1 MARKRLGDIL
11 VESGMLKED
20 QLKKALE
27 EQKKSKLKLGEYLL
41 QAGYI
46 TEQQLIE
53 ILEFQLGIPHVNL
66 FRYKL
71 DFSLTSIVPE
81 ETAKRYLLVPLKKE
95 GNQLVLAMSDPLDYY
110 AIDEI
115 RMSTGFII
123 SPVIATQNEI
133 ERAIARMYSMQD
145 SVNQLMEDIRVTAEI
160 EESELTDQDS
170 PIARVVNEMF
180 EQGVQLRASDIHIDP
195 YDEGIR
201 IRLRIDGLMRTERN
215 LPLNMLGIL
224 TARLKIMANLNITE
238 RRVPQDGRMQLHV
251 LFKHIDVRV
260 STLPTIFGEK
270 IVMRL
275 LDLTSALIPLDHLG
289 LTKRNLM
296 VFQELIQRPSG
307 IFLVTGPTGSGK
319 STTLYSVLHH
329 LNDESKNI
337 ITVEDPIEYQL
348 DGINQVP
355 VNRNIGMTFAS
366 ALRSMLRQD
375 PDIIMVGEIRDTE
388 TSEIAIRAALTGHL
402 VLSTLHTNNAMGTIT
417 RLKDMGIPTYML
429 ASSINGVLAQRLV
442 RRVCKDCKE
451 EYLASS
457 YEKEFFAQRGLNVEV
472 LYRGRGCVNCSLTGY
487 RGRASIHEIFKMDD
501 VLRQMITQNYS
512 AVECEQYAK
521 KKGMILLEDDGL
533 IKVKHGITTVDEV
546 LRATLNK

>member
-11 VESGMLKED
+11 VESGMLKEE
-20 QLKKALE
+20 QLQKALE

-53 ILEFQLGIPHVNL
+53 ILEFQLGVPHVNL
-66 FRYKL
+66 YRYKL
-71 DFSLTSIVPE
+71 DFSLSSIVPE

-95 GNQLVLAMSDPLDYY
+95 GNQLVLAMADPLDYY

-145 SVNQLMEDIRVTAEI
+145 SVNQLMEDIRDTTEI

-180 EQGVQLRASDIHIDP
+180 EQAVQLRASDIHIDP
-195 YDEGIR
+195 YEEGIR
-201 IRLRIDGLMRTERN
+201 IRLRVDGLMRTERT
-215 LPLNMLGIL
+215 LPRNMLGIL

-238 RRVPQDGRMQLHV
+238 RRMPQDGRMQLHV
-251 LFKHIDVRV
+251 LFRHIDVRV

-275 LDLTSALIPLDHLG
+275 LDLTSALVALDQLG
-289 LTKRNLM
+289 LTKRNLA
-296 VFQELIQRPSG
+296 VFEELIQRTSG

-337 ITVEDPIEYQL
+337 ITVEDPIEYQV
-348 DGINQVP
+348 DGINQVQ
-355 VNRNIGMTFAS
+355 VNAAIGMTFAS

-402 VLSTLHTNNAMGTIT
+402 VLSTLHTNDALGTIT
-417 RLKDMGIPTYML
+417 RLKDMGIPPYML

-442 RRVCKDCKE
+442 RRICNDCKE
-451 EYLASS
+451 EYVASS
-457 YEKEFFAQRGLNVEV
+457 YEKEFFAQRGLKVEV
-472 LYRGRGCVNCSLTGY
+472 LYRGKGCVHCSLTGY
-487 RGRASIHEIFKMDD
+487 RGRASIHEVFKMDD
-501 VLRQMITQNYS
+501 SLRQMITQNYS
-512 AVECEQYAK
+512 AVDYEKYAK
-521 KKGMILLEDDGL
+521 KKGMILLADDGL
-533 IKVKHGITTVDEV
+533 IKVKRGITTVDEV